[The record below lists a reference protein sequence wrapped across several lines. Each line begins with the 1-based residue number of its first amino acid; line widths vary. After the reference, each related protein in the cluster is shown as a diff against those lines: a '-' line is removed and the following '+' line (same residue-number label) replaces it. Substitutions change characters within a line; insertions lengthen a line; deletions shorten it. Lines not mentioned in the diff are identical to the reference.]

1 MVFYYGKIAESSKKD
16 ILGLLGYPSSPGK
29 VVKTSPVKQNQRISL
44 TIKYDNKKTN
54 SGELVFV
61 DIVLSIS
68 NYI

>member
-54 SGELVFV
+54 SG
-61 DIVLSIS
+61 
-68 NYI
+68 